1 MQARLQ
7 KELQSK
13 LRLDRLYKQN
23 DQKQSDVEG
32 AEANSEAYFL
42 LWKNRL
48 AMHSIGSML
57 QPKQRHYILRLK
69 VVRY

>member
-13 LRLDRLYKQN
+13 LRLDRPYKQN

-32 AEANSEAYFL
+32 AEADSEAYFL
-42 LWKNRL
+42 L
-48 AMHSIGSML
+48 
-57 QPKQRHYILRLK
+57 
-69 VVRY
+69 